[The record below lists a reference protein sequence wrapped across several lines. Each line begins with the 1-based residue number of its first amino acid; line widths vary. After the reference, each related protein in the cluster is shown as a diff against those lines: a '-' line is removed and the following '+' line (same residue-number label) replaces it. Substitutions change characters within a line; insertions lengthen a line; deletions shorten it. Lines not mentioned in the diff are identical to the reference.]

1 MALVNIALYCS
12 KAEIRVP
19 VVGGG
24 GWWCKPIIMSNPQ
37 PSYFGLLLGWVAV
50 AWLGFGVMTI
60 SAYLPLSPSPPKF
73 ASCQVQPCL
82 WNTLTHSLAELIRLL
97 PGVRLIFPD
106 YLTALCVWQGRA
118 FWTSFHTG
126 AKGFIRHSEQWQSG
140 CY

>member
-19 VVGGG
+19 VVGGGGGGG

-60 SAYLPLSPSPPKF
+60 LFSTSSCCHSSPYQKLYILTRSHNSFSP
-73 ASCQVQPCL
+73 AR
-82 WNTLTHSLAELIRLL
+82 NN
-97 PGVRLIFPD
+97 
-106 YLTALCVWQGRA
+106 
-118 FWTSFHTG
+118 
-126 AKGFIRHSEQWQSG
+126 
-140 CY
+140 